1 MMGGLRLLLA
11 LAALVLGGAAVA
23 AANAPGE
30 RWVAAWATSQQIP
43 EERNALKPEELK
55 DSTLRQIV
63 RLQIGGKRLRVRFSN
78 AYGTQPLAIGG
89 ASIARAPDPASSHID
104 TASLLPLSFGGKARV
119 IIPAGA
125 EYWSDPVAFAAPAGA
140 DLAISIY
147 LPDAPA
153 QQTGHPGSRATS
165 YYLHGNQV
173 EASELTG
180 AKTVDHWY
188 QLAGIETVSDRA
200 SAVVV
205 FGDSIT
211 DGSGTKPNTN
221 TRWTDALQLRLR
233 GTRDRSEMAVLNAGI
248 GGNRLLNDGLAANAV
263 ARFDRD
269 VLTPPGVTHLIIL
282 EGVNDLGT
290 LTRDAPVSAAEH
302 AALVERMI
310 GALRQ
315 MVLRARAH
323 GIVTIGGTILPYAGS
338 GYYHPDAANEA
349 DRQAV
354 NAWIRAPGNFDAV
367 VDFDAVMRDPARPTY
382 LLAAYD
388 SGDGLHPSVAGYQA
402 MADAVPL
409 ALLGSKDKPRKAQA
423 RTAPE
428 PAPEIAFTFDDL
440 PAHAALPGN
449 TTRVEIAA
457 QVIAALRAANVPA
470 VHGFINGVQAEK
482 EPASAAVLRMWRDAG
497 FPLGNH
503 GWSHANL
510 DRISDAQFAEE
521 LAKNEPV
528 LQSLMGKGDWH
539 WFRYPFLAEAGGDP
553 ARRARIRKLLG
564 ERGYKVAPV
573 TMDFSDWAYNDAY
586 ARCVARGDA
595 AAITTM
601 EAAYLAGADANI
613 TRYRAMAKAVTG
625 HDIPYVLLMHLGA
638 FDARMM
644 PRLLEVYRKR
654 GFRFVSLEQATRDS
668 FYRAEIDP
676 ALAPDPQGLEGWMN
690 ARGLAIPAGYERPPL
705 DSLCR

>member
-1 MMGGLRLLLA
+1 MRGLRLLLA
-11 LAALVLGGAAVA
+11 LVALALGAAIA
-23 AANAPGE
+23 AAGAPNE

-43 EERNALKPEELK
+43 EDRNALKPEDLK
-55 DSTLRQIV
+55 DATLRQIV
-63 RLQIGGKRLRVRFSN
+63 RIQIAGTRLRVRFSN
-78 AYGTQPLAIGG
+78 AYGTQPLAIGA
-89 ASIARAPDPASSHID
+89 ASIARAPDPASSRID
-104 TASLLPLSFGGKARV
+104 AASLAPLSFGGSARV

-125 EYWSDPVAFAAPAGA
+125 EYWSDPVAFTAAAGA

-153 QQTGHPGSRATS
+153 QQTSHPGSRATS

-173 EASELTG
+173 MAGDLAG

-188 QLAGIETVSDRA
+188 QLAGIETVSSSA

-211 DGSGTKPNTN
+211 DGSGTRPNTN

-233 GTRDRSEMAVLNAGI
+233 GTRDRSDMAVLNAGI
-248 GGNRLLNDGLAANAV
+248 GGNRLLNDGLAANAL

-269 VLTPPGVTHLIIL
+269 VLTPPGVTHLIVL

-315 MVLRARAH
+315 MVLRARSH
-323 GIVTIGGTILPYAGS
+323 GIVAIGGTILPYAGS

-354 NAWIRAPGNFDAV
+354 NAWIKAPGNFDAV
-367 VDFDAVMRDPARPTY
+367 IDFDAVMRDPARPTFM
-382 LLAAYD
+382 LPAYD
-388 SGDGLHPSVAGYQA
+388 SGDGLHPSIAGYRA

-409 ALLGSKDKPRKAQA
+409 ALLGSKAKPA
-423 RTAPE
+423 RVRAE

-440 PAHAALPGN
+440 PAHASLPN
-449 TTRVEIAA
+449 DTTRVEIAA
-457 QVIAALRAANVPA
+457 RIIAALKAAHAPA
-470 VHGFINGVQAEK
+470 TGFVNGVQTER
-482 EPASAAVLRMWRDAG
+482 EPASAPVLKLWRDAG

-521 LAKNEPV
+521 LARNEPL
-528 LQSLMGKGDWH
+528 LQSLMGRADWH
-539 WFRYPFLAEAGGDP
+539 WFRYPFLAEASADP
-553 ARRARIRKLLG
+553 ARRARIRKLLADK
-564 ERGYKVAPV
+564 GYKVAPV
-573 TMDFSDWAYNDAY
+573 TMGFDDWAYNDAY
-586 ARCVARGDA
+586 ARCVAKGDQ
-595 AAITTM
+595 AAIGKM
-601 EAAYLAGADANI
+601 EAAWLEGAEASI
-613 TRYRAMAKAVTG
+613 ARYRAMAHSLYG
-625 HDIPYVLLMHLGA
+625 HDIPYVILMHLGA
-638 FDARMM
+638 FDARLM
-644 PRLLEVYRKR
+644 PQLLDLYRR
-654 GFRFVSLEQATRDS
+654 HGFRFVSLEEATRDP
-668 FYRAEIDP
+668 YYKAEVNP
-676 ALAPDPQGLEGWMN
+676 ALPPDPQGLEGAMN
-690 ARGLAIPAGYERPPL
+690 ARGLPVPAGYQRPPL
-705 DSLCR
+705 DSFCL